1 VAILVIA
8 LSSYSMLI
16 SVFFYM
22 ADIEPLWAAI
32 LVKLGCL
39 LMNSLIFI
47 GVLAFRKNE
56 ISNKNI
62 LLVNYSAFIFLLIG
76 LYFAID
82 FLDAFANA

>member
-1 VAILVIA
+1 
-8 LSSYSMLI
+8 
-16 SVFFYM
+16 
-22 ADIEPLWAAI
+22 
-32 LVKLGCL
+32 
-39 LMNSLIFI
+39 MNSLIFI
-47 GVLAFRKNE
+47 GVLAFRKND